1 MNAAVLDTSV
11 VFKWFHHDN
20 EEDVDA
26 ALLLRNAWMGG
37 ALEVHVPDLLVYELI
52 NSLVRKGR
60 RTEDIEAAVSRSWV
74 LGLTIHRVDEAL
86 SRSTVRLARK
96 LGITAYDATFL
107 ALALELSV
115 PLITADRLLKQQAEG
130 GQAVVLLAEIGKETG
145 GAQP

>member
-52 NSLVRKGR
+52 NSLVRKER
-60 RTEDIEAAVSRSWV
+60 RTEEIEAAVSRSWV

-86 SRSTVRLARK
+86 SRSTVGLTRK
-96 LGITAYDATFL
+96 FGLTAYDAAFL

-115 PLITADRLLKQQAEG
+115 PLFTADRPLHDRVAKAHSVILLSEFADK
-130 GQAVVLLAEIGKETG
+130 I
-145 GAQP
+145 